1 MAAITI
7 RNLADDVVEALK
19 LRAKANGRSME
30 AEARDA
36 LARVAGG
43 NSGLEE
49 LLRTRLAS
57 TRQHWLTGSEIMAR
71 VDGMPPET
79 TDWGEENREHRA
91 DDPVEDP
98 WEHRASA

>member
-19 LRAKANGRSME
+19 LRAKANGRS
-30 AEARDA
+30 
-36 LARVAGG
+36 
-43 NSGLEE
+43 SGLEE